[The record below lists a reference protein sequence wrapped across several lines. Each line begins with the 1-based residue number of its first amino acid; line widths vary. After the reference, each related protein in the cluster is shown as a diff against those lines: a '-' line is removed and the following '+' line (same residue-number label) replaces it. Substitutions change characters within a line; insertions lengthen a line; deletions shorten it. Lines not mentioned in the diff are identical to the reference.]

1 MWFRKRRVAEKP
13 APPTKPEAEPAVEV
27 AASEAFGPSRHAP
40 LTAFLDEAVDQPK
53 MAAAAGTSLERAY
66 YAHAGRPMFKWVHYL
81 PLYDQALGR
90 FVGKAPRVLEIG
102 LAQGGSLQLWRD
114 WLGAGASVVGLD
126 LDPTCKRFE
135 AEGFP
140 IYIGDQGDPELLARI
155 AAAHGPFDIVIDDGS
170 HIPRHQIASFKAL
183 WPHVKAGG
191 VYVCEDLHTNYWAGW
206 EGGLGRDDTFIAFI
220 KTMIDRLHDKY
231 HLGSEIEDTTPE
243 EIAFITLADSI
254 AFFHKQAPATPY
266 MALVG
271 AKPDA

>member
-1 MWFRKRRVAEKP
+1 MWFRKRRAEKP
-13 APPTKPEAEPAVEV
+13 APPPPAAPEPQAAPAEPA
-27 AASEAFGPSRHAP
+27 GPARHAP
-40 LTAFLDEAVDQPK
+40 LTAFLDEAVDQPAR
-53 MAAAAGTSLERAY
+53 AAAAGTALERAY

-81 PLYDQALGR
+81 PLYDQALGQ

-102 LAQGGSLQLWRD
+102 LAQGGSLQLWSD
-114 WLGAGASVVGLD
+114 YLGEDARVVGLD

-135 AEGFP
+135 ADGFP
-140 IYIGDQGDPELLARI
+140 VFVGDQGDPDLLGRI
-155 AAAHGPFDIVIDDGS
+155 AAEHGPFDIVIDDGS

-183 WPHVKAGG
+183 WPHLKTGG

-206 EGGLGRDDTFIAFI
+206 EGGLGRDDTFIAFV

-231 HLGSEIEDTTPE
+231 HLGSEVEDATAE

-254 AFFHKQAPATPY
+254 VFFHKRAPTTPH

-271 AKPDA
+271 RKPGA